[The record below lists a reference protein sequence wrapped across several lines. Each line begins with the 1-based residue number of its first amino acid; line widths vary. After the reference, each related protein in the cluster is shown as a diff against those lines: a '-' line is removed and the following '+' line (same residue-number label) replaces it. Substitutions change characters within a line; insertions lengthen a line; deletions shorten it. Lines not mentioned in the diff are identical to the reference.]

1 MKNGLVERADGTKE
15 WFMNDLH
22 HRQDGP
28 AIEYADGT
36 TEWWLNGYCLM
47 PVTEVT
53 MVNSKTEEK
62 PSPGDLVKG
71 GNNLLLITAVAG
83 DAEQGYYIAF
93 HK

>member
-1 MKNGLVERADGTKE
+1 M
-15 WFMNDLH
+15 
-22 HRQDGP
+22 P
-28 AIEYADGT
+28 A
-36 TEWWLNGYCLM
+36 
-47 PVTEVT
+47 TEVT